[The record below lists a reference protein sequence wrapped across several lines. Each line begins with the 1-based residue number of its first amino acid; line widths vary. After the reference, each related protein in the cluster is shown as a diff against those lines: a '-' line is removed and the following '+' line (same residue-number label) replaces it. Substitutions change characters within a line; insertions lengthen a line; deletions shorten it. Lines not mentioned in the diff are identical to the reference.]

1 MNPNHFE
8 IDPQLRPTGNPE
20 IRPETFPR
28 PQGPSDATL
37 GYLGGIAIRNS

>member
-8 IDPQLRPTGNPE
+8 VDPQLRPTRNPE

-37 GYLGGIAIRNS
+37 RDLGRIAIRNS